1 MIEIQ
6 FLMIY
11 LMILKIFLL
20 NWKQLQAISQFL
32 NFQILITQNHNI

>member
-32 NFQILITQNHNI
+32 NFQILNNAES